1 MANGKTSFGYLL
13 PTREVVMAP
22 GVPDFVSMI
31 DLAETAEG
39 YGFDSVWCGDSVLAR
54 PRLEAL
60 STLAAIAGRTKRVKL
75 GTAVFLPALRNPV
88 ILANE
93 VANLDIISQ
102 GRVILGVGIASKTP
116 AVQKEF
122 KACGVDFR
130 YRVSIFEEIITIMR
144 RLWTENEVTFDG
156 RHFQL
161 DGVSLGLKPVQKD
174 GIPIWMAAS
183 AEKPQR
189 RMLQIGDGW
198 FPNAQSPE
206 AFTEGWNQ
214 IEALAKDSGTDPGRL
229 HKALY
234 TTLNI
239 NEDKAQ
245 AEKEMREFIEGY
257 YNMPFE
263 TMARTQS
270 VFTGN
275 VSEAQAWLKGFIDAG
290 TETMVIRFG
299 SPDQAGQLELCSQE
313 VLPAVHSSAI

>member
-1 MANGKTSFGYLL
+1 MANGNTSFGYLL

-22 GVPDFVSMI
+22 GDPDFASMI

-39 YGFDSVWCGDSVLAR
+39 HGFDSVWCGDSVLAR

-60 STLAAIAGRTKRVKL
+60 STLAAIAGRTQRVKL

-93 VANLDIISQ
+93 VANLDIISK

-116 AVQKEF
+116 SVEKEF
-122 KACGVDFR
+122 TACGVSFR
-130 YRVSIFEEIITIMR
+130 HRVSIFEECITLMR
-144 RLWTENEVTFDG
+144 RLWTEPQVTFNG

-161 DGVSLGLKPVQKD
+161 DGISLGLRPVQQ
-174 GIPIWMAAS
+174 GGVPIWMAAS

-189 RMLQIGDGW
+189 RMLKIGDGW
-198 FPNAQSPE
+198 SPNSTSPK
-206 AFTEGWNQ
+206 AFTEGWQQ
-214 IEALAKDSGTDPGRL
+214 IEALAKESGDDAGRL

-245 AEKEMREFIEGY
+245 ADKEMKEFIEGY
-257 YNMPFE
+257 YGMPFE
-263 TMARTQS
+263 TMSRTQS

-275 VSEAQAWLKGFIDAG
+275 VQDAVNWLKGFIDAG
-290 TETMVIRFG
+290 AQTLVIRFG
-299 SPDQAGQLELCSQE
+299 GPDQAGQLELCGKE
-313 VLPAVHSSAI
+313 VLPRLQG

>member
-1 MANGKTSFGYLL
+1 MANAETSFGYLL

-22 GVPDFVSMI
+22 GNPDFASMI
-31 DLAETAEG
+31 DLAERAEG
-39 YGFDSVWCGDSVLAR
+39 HGFDSVWCGDSVLAR

-88 ILANE
+88 VLANE

-116 AVQKEF
+116 AVEKEF
-122 KACGVDFR
+122 NACGVSFR
-130 YRVSIFEEIITIMR
+130 HRVSIFEECVTVMR
-144 RLWTENEVTFDG
+144 KLWTEPEVTFNG

-161 DGVSLGLKPVQKD
+161 DAISLGLRPVQK
-174 GIPIWMAAS
+174 GGVPIWMAAS

-189 RMLQIGDGW
+189 RMLKIGDGW
-198 FPNAQSPE
+198 FPNSTSPE
-206 AFTEGWNQ
+206 AFTQGWRQ
-214 IEALAKDSGTDPGRL
+214 IEALAKESGDDAGRL
-229 HKALY
+229 HRALY

-245 AEKEMREFIEGY
+245 ADREMREFIEGY
-257 YNMPFE
+257 YSMPFE
-263 TMARTQS
+263 TMARSQS

-275 VSEAQAWLKGFIDAG
+275 VQEAISWLKGFIDAG
-290 TETMVIRFG
+290 AQTLVIRFG
-299 SPDQAGQLELCSQE
+299 GPDQAGQLELCGKE
-313 VLPAVHSSAI
+313 VLPQLRS

>member
-1 MANGKTSFGYLL
+1 MANDATSFGYLL

-22 GVPDFVSMI
+22 GTPDFGSI
-31 DLAETAEG
+31 IELAERAEG
-39 YGFDSVWCGDSVLAR
+39 HGFDSVWCGDSVLAR

-60 STLAAIAGRTKRVKL
+60 GTLSAIAARTKTAKL

-93 VANLDIISQ
+93 VANLDIVSN

-116 AVQKEF
+116 AVEKEF
-122 KACGVDFR
+122 NACGVSFR
-130 YRVSIFEEIITIMR
+130 QRVSIFEECVTVMR
-144 RLWTENEVTFDG
+144 KLWTEPEVTFNG

-161 DGVSLGLKPVQKD
+161 DGVSLGLRPVQKD

-198 FPNAQSPE
+198 FPNSTSPE
-206 AFTEGWNQ
+206 AFTQGWQQ
-214 IEALAKDSGTDPGRL
+214 IESLAKETGTDAGRL

-239 NEDKAQ
+239 NDDKAQ
-245 AEKEMREFIEGY
+245 ADKEMRAFIEGY

-263 TMARTQS
+263 NMARSQS
-270 VFTGN
+270 VFTGD
-275 VSEAQAWLKGFIDAG
+275 VQEARDWLQGFIDAG
-290 TETMVIRFG
+290 VQTIVIRFG
-299 SPDQAGQLELCSQE
+299 GPDQLGQLELCGKE
-313 VLPAVHSSAI
+313 VLPAVRS

>member
-1 MANGKTSFGYLL
+1 MADSETSFGYLL

-22 GVPDFVSMI
+22 GDPDFGSMI

-39 YGFDSVWCGDSVLAR
+39 FGFDSVWCGDSVLAR

-88 ILANE
+88 VLANE

-102 GRVILGVGIASKTP
+102 GRVILGVGVASKTP
-116 AVQKEF
+116 AVEKEF
-122 KACGVDFR
+122 NSCGVSFR
-130 YRVSIFEEIITIMR
+130 HRISIFEECITIMR
-144 RLWTENEVTFDG
+144 RLWTESEVSFDG

-161 DGVSLGLKPVQKD
+161 DGVSLGLKPVQK
-174 GIPIWMAAS
+174 GGVPLWMAAS

-189 RMLQIGDGW
+189 RMLKMGDGW
-198 FPNAQSPE
+198 FPNSTSPE
-206 AFTEGWNQ
+206 EFTQGWNQ
-214 IEALAKDSGTDPGRL
+214 IESLSKETGDDAGRL

-245 AEKEMREFIEGY
+245 ADREMRQFIEGY
-257 YNMPFE
+257 YNTPFE
-263 TMARTQS
+263 TMARSQS
-270 VFTGN
+270 LFTGS
-275 VSEAQAWLKGFIDAG
+275 VKDAISWLKGFVDIG
-290 TETMVIRFG
+290 VQTMVIRFG
-299 SPDQAGQLELCSQE
+299 GPDQSGQLELCGKE
-313 VLPAVHSSAI
+313 VLPQVRG

>member
-60 STLAAIAGRTKRVKL
+60 STLAAIAGRTKQVKL

-93 VANLDIISQ
+93 VANLDIVSE

-116 AVQKEF
+116 AVEKEF
-122 KACGVDFR
+122 DACGVSFR
-130 YRVSIFEEIITIMR
+130 HRVSIFEECVTVMR
-144 RLWTENEVTFDG
+144 KLWAGSEVNFDG

-161 DGVSLGLKPVQKD
+161 DGIRLGLKPVQQG

-189 RMLQIGDGW
+189 RMLNIGDGW
-198 FPNAQSPE
+198 FPNSTSPE
-206 AFTEGWNQ
+206 AFTAGWQQ
-214 IEALAKDSGTDPGRL
+214 IEALAKESGDDANRL

-245 AEKEMREFIEGY
+245 AEKEMKEFIEGY
-257 YNMPFE
+257 YNTPFE
-263 TMARTQS
+263 TMSRTQS
-270 VFTGN
+270 VFTGS
-275 VSEAQAWLKGFIDAG
+275 VQDAIAWLKGFVAAG
-290 TETMVIRFG
+290 VETIVVRFG
-299 SPDQAGQLELCSQE
+299 GPNQTGQLELCAKE
-313 VLPAVHSSAI
+313 VIPRLRG

>member
-1 MANGKTSFGYLL
+1 
-13 PTREVVMAP
+13 MAP
-22 GVPDFVSMI
+22 GDPDFGSMI

-39 YGFDSVWCGDSVLAR
+39 HGFESVWVGDSVLAR

-75 GTAVFLPALRNPV
+75 GTAVFLPALRNAV

-93 VANLDIISQ
+93 IANLDIISQ

-122 KACGVDFR
+122 ESCGVDFR
-130 YRVSIFEEIITIMR
+130 YRVSIFEETISVMQ
-144 RLWTENEVTFDG
+144 RLWTEQEVTFNG
-156 RHFQL
+156 RHIQL
-161 DGVSLGLKPVQKD
+161 DSVSLGLRPVQKD

-189 RMLQIGDGW
+189 RMLKIGDGW
-198 FPNAQSPE
+198 FPNSQSPE
-206 AFTEGWNQ
+206 AFTKGWQ
-214 IEALAKDSGTDPGRL
+214 EIEALAKESGDDSSRL

-245 AEKEMREFIEGY
+245 ADKEMREFIEGY

-275 VSEAQAWLKGFIDAG
+275 ASEAQTWLKGFIDAG
-290 TETMVIRFG
+290 VETMVIRFG
-299 SPDQAGQLELCSQE
+299 GPDQSGQLELCCKE
-313 VLPAVHSSAI
+313 VLPTLRG

>member
-1 MANGKTSFGYLL
+1 
-13 PTREVVMAP
+13 
-22 GVPDFVSMI
+22 MI

-39 YGFDSVWCGDSVLAR
+39 HGFDSVWCGDSVLAR

-60 STLAAIAGRTKRVKL
+60 STLAAIAGRTQRVKL

-93 VANLDIISQ
+93 VANLDIISK

-116 AVQKEF
+116 SVEKEF
-122 KACGVDFR
+122 TACGVSFR
-130 YRVSIFEEIITIMR
+130 HRVSIFEECITLMR
-144 RLWTENEVTFDG
+144 RLWTEPQVTFNG

-161 DGVSLGLKPVQKD
+161 DGISLGLRPVQQ
-174 GIPIWMAAS
+174 GGVPIWMAAS

-189 RMLQIGDGW
+189 RMLKIGDGW
-198 FPNAQSPE
+198 FPNSTSPK
-206 AFTEGWNQ
+206 AFTEGWQQ
-214 IEALAKDSGTDPGRL
+214 IEALAKESGDDAGRL

-245 AEKEMREFIEGY
+245 ADKEMKEFIEGY
-257 YNMPFE
+257 YGMPFE
-263 TMARTQS
+263 TMSRTQS

-275 VSEAQAWLKGFIDAG
+275 VQDAVNWLKGFIDAG
-290 TETMVIRFG
+290 AQTLVIRFG
-299 SPDQAGQLELCSQE
+299 GPDQAGQLELCGKE
-313 VLPAVHSSAI
+313 VLPRLQG

>member
-1 MANGKTSFGYLL
+1 MANGNTSFGYLL
-13 PTREVVMAP
+13 PTREVVMAH
-22 GVPDFVSMI
+22 GDPDFASMI

-39 YGFDSVWCGDSVLAR
+39 HGFDSVWCGDSVLAR

-60 STLAAIAGRTKRVKL
+60 STLAAIAGRTQRVKL

-93 VANLDIISQ
+93 VANLDIISK

-116 AVQKEF
+116 SVEKEF
-122 KACGVDFR
+122 TACGVSFR
-130 YRVSIFEEIITIMR
+130 HRVSIFEECITLMR
-144 RLWTENEVTFDG
+144 RLWTEPQVTFNG

-161 DGVSLGLKPVQKD
+161 DGISLGLRPVQQA
-174 GIPIWMAAS
+174 GVPIWMAAS

-189 RMLQIGDGW
+189 RMLKIGDGW
-198 FPNAQSPE
+198 FPNSTSPK
-206 AFTEGWNQ
+206 AFTEGWQQ
-214 IEALAKDSGTDPGRL
+214 IEALAKESGDDAGRL

-245 AEKEMREFIEGY
+245 ADKEMKEFIEGY
-257 YNMPFE
+257 YGMPFE
-263 TMARTQS
+263 TMSRTQS

-275 VSEAQAWLKGFIDAG
+275 VQDAVNWLKGFIDAG
-290 TETMVIRFG
+290 AQTLVIRFG
-299 SPDQAGQLELCSQE
+299 GPDQAGKLEICGKE
-313 VLPAVHSSAI
+313 VIPRLQG

>member
-1 MANGKTSFGYLL
+1 MANGNTSFGYLL

-22 GVPDFVSMI
+22 GDPDFASMI

-39 YGFDSVWCGDSVLAR
+39 HGFDSVWCGDSVLAR

-60 STLAAIAGRTKRVKL
+60 STLAAIAGRTQRVKL

-93 VANLDIISQ
+93 VANLDIISK

-116 AVQKEF
+116 SVEKEF
-122 KACGVDFR
+122 TACGVSFR
-130 YRVSIFEEIITIMR
+130 HRVSIFEECITLMR
-144 RLWTENEVTFDG
+144 RLWTEPQVTFNG

-161 DGVSLGLKPVQKD
+161 DGISLGLRPVQQ
-174 GIPIWMAAS
+174 GGVPIWMAAS

-189 RMLQIGDGW
+189 RMLKIGDGW
-198 FPNAQSPE
+198 FPNSTSPK
-206 AFTEGWNQ
+206 AFTEGWQQ
-214 IEALAKDSGTDPGRL
+214 IEALAKESGDDAGRL

-245 AEKEMREFIEGY
+245 ADKEMKEFIEGY
-257 YNMPFE
+257 YGMPFE
-263 TMARTQS
+263 TMSRTQS

-275 VSEAQAWLKGFIDAG
+275 VQDAVNWLKGFIDAG
-290 TETMVIRFG
+290 AQTLVIRFG
-299 SPDQAGQLELCSQE
+299 GPDQAGQLELCGKE
-313 VLPAVHSSAI
+313 VLPRLQG

>member
-1 MANGKTSFGYLL
+1 MANGNTSFGYLL
-13 PTREVVMAP
+13 PTREVVMAH
-22 GVPDFVSMI
+22 GDPDFASMI

-39 YGFDSVWCGDSVLAR
+39 HGFDSVWCGDSVLAR

-60 STLAAIAGRTKRVKL
+60 STLAAIAGRTQRVKL

-93 VANLDIISQ
+93 VANLDIISK

-116 AVQKEF
+116 SVEKEF
-122 KACGVDFR
+122 TACGVSFR
-130 YRVSIFEEIITIMR
+130 HRVSIFEECITLMR
-144 RLWTENEVTFDG
+144 RLWTEPQVTFNG

-161 DGVSLGLKPVQKD
+161 DGISLGLRPVQQ
-174 GIPIWMAAS
+174 GGVPIWMAAS

-189 RMLQIGDGW
+189 RMLKVGDGW
-198 FPNAQSPE
+198 FPNSTSPK
-206 AFTEGWNQ
+206 AFTEGWQQ
-214 IEALAKDSGTDPGRL
+214 IEALAKESGDDAGRL

-245 AEKEMREFIEGY
+245 ADKEMKEFIEGY
-257 YNMPFE
+257 YGMPFE
-263 TMARTQS
+263 TMSRTQS

-275 VSEAQAWLKGFIDAG
+275 VQDAVNWLKGFIDAG
-290 TETMVIRFG
+290 AQTLVIRFG
-299 SPDQAGQLELCSQE
+299 GPDQAGQLELCGKE
-313 VLPAVHSSAI
+313 VIPRLQG

>member
-1 MANGKTSFGYLL
+1 MANGNTSFGYLL
-13 PTREVVMAP
+13 PTREVVMAH
-22 GVPDFVSMI
+22 GDPDFASMI

-39 YGFDSVWCGDSVLAR
+39 HGFDSVWCGDSVLAR

-60 STLAAIAGRTKRVKL
+60 STLAAIAGRTQRVKL

-93 VANLDIISQ
+93 VANLDIISK

-116 AVQKEF
+116 SVEKEF
-122 KACGVDFR
+122 TACGVSFR
-130 YRVSIFEEIITIMR
+130 HRVSIFEECITLMR
-144 RLWTENEVTFDG
+144 RLWTEPQVTFNG

-161 DGVSLGLKPVQKD
+161 DGISLGLRPVQQ
-174 GIPIWMAAS
+174 GGVPIWMAAS

-189 RMLQIGDGW
+189 RMLKIGDGW
-198 FPNAQSPE
+198 FPNSTSPK
-206 AFTEGWNQ
+206 AFTEGWQQ
-214 IEALAKDSGTDPGRL
+214 IEALAKESGDDAGRL

-245 AEKEMREFIEGY
+245 ADKEMKEFIEGY
-257 YNMPFE
+257 YGMPFE
-263 TMARTQS
+263 TMSRTQS

-275 VSEAQAWLKGFIDAG
+275 VQDAVNWLKGFIDAG
-290 TETMVIRFG
+290 AQTLVIRFG
-299 SPDQAGQLELCSQE
+299 GPDQAGQLELCGKE
-313 VLPAVHSSAI
+313 VLPRLQG

>member
-1 MANGKTSFGYLL
+1 MAIGDTSFGYLL

-22 GVPDFVSMI
+22 GDPDFASMI
-31 DLAETAEG
+31 DLAERAEG

-60 STLAAIAGRTKRVKL
+60 STLSAIAGRTRRVKL

-102 GRVILGVGIASKTP
+102 GRVILGVGIASKSP
-116 AVQKEF
+116 AVEKEF
-122 KACGVDFR
+122 NACGVSFR
-130 YRVSIFEEIITIMR
+130 HRVSIFEECVTIMR
-144 RLWTENEVTFDG
+144 RLWTEPEVTFEG

-161 DGVSLGLKPVQKD
+161 DGVSLGLRPVQKG

-189 RMLQIGDGW
+189 RMLRIGDGW
-198 FPNAQSPE
+198 FPNPTSPE
-206 AFTEGWNQ
+206 AFTQGWQQ
-214 IEALAKDSGTDPGRL
+214 IESLAKESGTDAGRL
-229 HKALY
+229 HRALY
-234 TTLNI
+234 TTLNV

-245 AEKEMREFIEGY
+245 ADREMRAFIEGY
-257 YNMPFE
+257 YNTPYE
-263 TMARTQS
+263 TMARSQS

-275 VSEAQAWLKGFIDAG
+275 VQEARDWLKGFIDAG
-290 TETMVIRFG
+290 AQTIVIRFG
-299 SPDQAGQLELCSQE
+299 GPDQSGQLELCGKE
-313 VLPAVHSSAI
+313 VLPQVRPA

>member
-1 MANGKTSFGYLL
+1 MANGNTSFGYLL

-22 GVPDFVSMI
+22 GDPDFASMI

-39 YGFDSVWCGDSVLAR
+39 HGFDSVWCGDSVLAR

-60 STLAAIAGRTKRVKL
+60 STLAAIAGRTQRVKL

-93 VANLDIISQ
+93 VANLDIISK

-116 AVQKEF
+116 SVEKEF
-122 KACGVDFR
+122 TACGVSFR
-130 YRVSIFEEIITIMR
+130 HRVSIFEECITLMR
-144 RLWTENEVTFDG
+144 RLWTEPQVTFNG

-161 DGVSLGLKPVQKD
+161 DGISLGLRPVQQ
-174 GIPIWMAAS
+174 GGGPIWMAAS

-189 RMLQIGDGW
+189 RMLKIGDGW
-198 FPNAQSPE
+198 FPNSTSPK
-206 AFTEGWNQ
+206 AFTEGWQQ
-214 IEALAKDSGTDPGRL
+214 IEALAKESGDDAGRL

-245 AEKEMREFIEGY
+245 ADKEMKEFIEGY
-257 YNMPFE
+257 YGMPFE
-263 TMARTQS
+263 TMSRTQS

-275 VSEAQAWLKGFIDAG
+275 VQDAVNWLKGFIDAG
-290 TETMVIRFG
+290 AQTLVIRFG
-299 SPDQAGQLELCSQE
+299 GPDQAGQLELCGKE
-313 VLPAVHSSAI
+313 VIPRLQG